1 MARTVDQTG
10 RVALNAVTRLTAGAV
25 KDYNIKVNAVGP
37 GPIRTRM
44 GGPRARRTP
53 AQEAETIAWLATLPR
68 SGPSGKFFKDRDRLD
83 WLSNV

>member
-53 AQEAETIAWLATLPR
+53 AQ
-68 SGPSGKFFKDRDRLD
+68 
-83 WLSNV
+83 